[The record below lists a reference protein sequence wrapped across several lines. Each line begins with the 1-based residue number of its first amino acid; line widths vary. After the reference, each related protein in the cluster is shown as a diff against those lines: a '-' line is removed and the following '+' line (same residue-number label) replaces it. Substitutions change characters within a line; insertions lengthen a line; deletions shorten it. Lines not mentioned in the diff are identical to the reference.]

1 MQQMA
6 MDPYYGEDDYYANQ
20 FLYENIMN
28 LDDSED
34 ENFEEAA
41 TNRVNAVISNI
52 INDGEEEVMPYV
64 PPEK

>member
-1 MQQMA
+1 

-28 LDDSED
+28 LEESED

-52 INDGEEEVMPYV
+52 INDGEDEEVLQYV